1 MQKNIAYR
9 TWHRSVVELWPRH
22 EWLWPIFMTGIALL
36 ISGGCHLTMGV
47 ITGDDWSGPT
57 SFRKPA
63 LFGIS
68 TGLTCISMSWVW
80 GKLRIWSLDPVV
92 VWLTSLALAL
102 EVTLITI
109 QFWRGV
115 PSHFNHATYRD
126 AFIEVAMLVLIII
139 ASLGISWLVFRSLLP
154 GAFLTIEETHDPSR
168 IPSTS
173 MKSAIRAGLLLL
185 WISLLL
191 GFIIS
196 SIGWAEIQAGRNP
209 ELVPHAGVL
218 KFPHGAC
225 LHAIQTLPLAVFVWQ
240 FLKCGHVL
248 LRTNLL
254 ASAHFTFLNYAC
266 WQTFSGLARF
276 EPAMGGMILLGL
288 TSLCLLSALC
298 PSRWIDAVLPT
309 KRLSE
314 RGS

>member
-1 MQKNIAYR
+1 MFA
-9 TWHRSVVELWPRH
+9 
-22 EWLWPIFMTGIALL
+22 TGLTLL
-36 ISGGCHLTMGV
+36 LSGGCHLAIGG

-57 SFRKPA
+57 SYRKPA

-68 TGLTCISMSWVW
+68 TGLTCISISWVW
-80 GKLRIWSLDPVV
+80 GKLRIWSPDPVV

-154 GAFLTIEETHDPSR
+154 GAFLTIEDTHDPSR
-168 IPSTS
+168 IPSKS
-173 MKSAIRAGLLLL
+173 MKSAIRAGLVLL

-191 GFIIS
+191 GFFIS
-196 SIGWAEIQAGRNP
+196 SIRWAEFRAGRNP
-209 ELVPHAGVL
+209 EIVPQAGVL

-240 FLKCGHVL
+240 FLNCRHVF
-248 LRTNLL
+248 LRTSLL
-254 ASAHFTFLNYAC
+254 ASAHFTFLAYAC

-276 EPAMGGMILLGL
+276 EPAVGGMILLGL
-288 TSLCLLSALC
+288 ASLCLLSALL
-298 PSRWIDAVLPT
+298 PSRWLEAMFPH
-309 KRLSE
+309 RSLSE
-314 RGS
+314 TKS

>member
-1 MQKNIAYR
+1 MEQP
-9 TWHRSVVELWPRH
+9 LPRLSIVAAINCFLPRQ
-22 EWLWPIFMTGIALL
+22 EWLWPIFAAGLAMILSGILHL
-36 ISGGCHLTMGV
+36 VVGISQD
-47 ITGDDWSGPT
+47 DDWSGPT

-154 GAFLTIEETHDPSR
+154 GAFLTIEETHDPLR

-173 MKSAIRAGLLLL
+173 MKSAIRAGLVLL

-209 ELVPHAGVL
+209 EIVPQAGVL

-248 LRTNLL
+248 LRINLL
-254 ASAHFTFLNYAC
+254 ASAHFTFLAYAC

-276 EPAMGGMILLGL
+276 EPAMGGMLLLGL
-288 TSLCLLSALC
+288 TSLGLLSALC

-314 RGS
+314 AGS